1 MRILKNIYNEFI
13 IYYNRLNVTELNAN
27 KMLAIITYKNIFPRD
42 FSDLQLNRGMV
53 FNLLIIT
60 KFY

>member
-27 KMLAIITYKNIFPRD
+27 KMLAIITYKNIFQEI
-42 FSDLQLNRGMV
+42 L
-53 FNLLIIT
+53 
-60 KFY
+60 